1 MSSSSTEVTPEQQ
14 KQNVEKVEAGAA
26 SNDAVQQPEDTS
38 AEKQKVLA
46 PIPSVNV
53 WQVRKTSSPSNEDA
67 PSNTTEKVEQSQEEA
82 AAKKSKKSKKSTDI
96 PSLQDST
103 SWPAPSEAK
112 ELPVES
118 TEKKEKRP
126 PRGKGQWTA
135 ITPTITHTT
144 PVPGS
149 RSSRSNRRRS
159 DSENKKKSHRA
170 QKDNASIE
178 SKSSTQDKSNTAV
191 AEGKSSQP
199 PTNKAN
205 GEANGSSEAGHSQ
218 RGAYRGR
225 GATRGRGRGRGGY
238 GQTSAGAPYVNGR
251 PKPGYV
257 NVDADTLKAFLL
269 QQLEYYFSIDNL
281 CKDIFLRKQMNDQ
294 GYVDIALLANF
305 NRIKNLTI
313 DMDLIK
319 EALAQSELVE
329 VLDDKVRKREGW
341 DFWLLAADKPQ
352 EQEVAAATNTTTA
365 PTTAAPA
372 AATKEAAT
380 EFATEQSKPTIAEVA
395 SKVATKPAP
404 SLAALAGNTHHAPN
418 PKRPQPQLNGNGRAP
433 NSGSAKAAPAGGEE
447 DELFEFE
454 EDWGDNAREG
464 TVKKYYLS
472 DEDSD
477 DDEDSIDIDD
487 DMVARIMIVTQR
499 KRDKSHV
506 SFERSKMNDEI
517 SDMINEGLYHY
528 EDDLHKK
535 KTRTSSTNAGHNV
548 KIETVDP
555 DHFAELSAS
564 AKAAGHASQTLT
576 GNNMSSTKI
585 TQAPISTGK
594 KAPRFYP
601 VRAESLPQSA
611 IYGTSAGSLPRSNA
625 VTGGNKKDSRQY
637 HAQSAVGWVLSD
649 QPYHYNPNDL
659 LSTSYTGTSPM
670 YTAGESI
677 LSTSVDMAQSFPNFQ
692 HPSHD
697 LLRENG
703 FMQHKYYKYHAK
715 ALKER
720 KKAGVGQSQ
729 EMNTLFRFWSHFL
742 RDHFN
747 KRMYGEFKRLAVEDA
762 NQNYRYGLECLFRF
776 FSYGLEKKYRLEIFE
791 DFMELT
797 LKDYDNGYL
806 YGLEKFWAYL
816 YYRKDKNK
824 RKLPENERLNSILA
838 RYKTLEDFKK
848 AEPSKVHTE
857 TYTVPHH
864 GKPRGSVSGPS
875 ATAQ

>member
-26 SNDAVQQPEDTS
+26 STDAVQPEDTS
-38 AEKQKVLA
+38 AEKQKILA

-67 PSNTTEKVEQSQEEA
+67 PSNTTEKVEQSQE
-82 AAKKSKKSKKSTDI
+82 
-96 PSLQDST
+96 DST

-118 TEKKEKRP
+118 AEKKEKRP

-178 SKSSTQDKSNTAV
+178 SKSSTQDKSNAATS
-191 AEGKSSQP
+191 EGKLSQSP
-199 PTNKAN
+199 ANKAS
-205 GEANGSSEAGHSQ
+205 GEANGALEAHAQ

-238 GQTSAGAPYVNGR
+238 SQTSTGAPYVNGR

-257 NVDADTLKAFLL
+257 NVDAETLKAFLL

-294 GYVDIALLANF
+294 GYVDITLVANF
-305 NRIKNLTI
+305 NRVKNLTT

-352 EQEVAAATNTTTA
+352 EQEAATA
-365 PTTAAPA
+365 PAAPA
-372 AATKEAAT
+372 AKEAPA
-380 EFATEQSKPTIAEVA
+380 EPASEQPKPTIAEVA

-404 SLAALAGNTHHAPN
+404 SLAALAGNTHHSPN

-433 NSGSAKAAPAGGEE
+433 NSASAKAQPAGGED

-535 KTRTSSTNAGHNV
+535 KTRTSTTNAANNV
-548 KIETVDP
+548 KVETVDP
-555 DHFAELSAS
+555 DQFAELSAS
-564 AKAAGHASQTLT
+564 AKAAGHGGQSLT

-625 VTGGNKKDSRQY
+625 VTSGNKKDSRQY

-659 LSTSYTGTSPM
+659 LSSSYTGTSPM

-864 GKPRGSVSGPS
+864 GKPRGSVSGLS

>member
-1 MSSSSTEVTPEQQ
+1 MSSSTEVTPEQQ
-14 KQNVEKVEAGAA
+14 KQNVEKAEVDAA
-26 SNDAVQQPEDTS
+26 SNDATVKVEDNST
-38 AEKQKVLA
+38 EKQKVLA

-53 WQVRKTSSPSNEDA
+53 WQVRKSTSPIAEEPA
-67 PSNTTEKVEQSQEEA
+67 PVTAEKTEQPAQSQEEST
-82 AAKKSKKSKKSTDI
+82 AKQSKKSKKSSDI

-103 SWPAPSEAK
+103 SWPAPSEVK

-118 TEKKEKRP
+118 SEKKEKRP
-126 PRGKGQWTA
+126 PRGKGQWTT

-159 DSENKKKSHRA
+159 ESDNKKKSHRA
-170 QKDNASIE
+170 PKDNASIE
-178 SKSSTQDKSNTAV
+178 SKSSANADKSNAT
-191 AEGKSSQP
+191 EGKTQTQQPAAKAAESSAP
-199 PTNKAN
+199 A
-205 GEANGSSEAGHSQ
+205 EAGHSQ

-225 GATRGRGRGRGGY
+225 GAARGRGRGRGGFAH
-238 GQTSAGAPYVNGR
+238 GSTGAPYINGST
-251 PKPGYV
+251 KAGYV
-257 NVDADTLKAFLL
+257 NVDSETLKAFLL

-281 CKDIFLRKQMNDQ
+281 CKDIFLRKQMNEQ
-294 GYVDIALLANF
+294 GYVDISLLANF
-305 NRIKNLTI
+305 NRVKNLTT
-313 DMDLIK
+313 DMELIK
-319 EALAQSELVE
+319 EALAQSELLE
-329 VLDDKVRKREGW
+329 VLDDKVRKKEGW
-341 DFWLLAADKPQ
+341 DFWLLADKPQ
-352 EQEVAAATNTTTA
+352 ENEATSQPVTQSTEA
-365 PTTAAPA
+365 PAPAQPA
-372 AATKEAAT
+372 AAEA
-380 EFATEQSKPTIAEVA
+380 EDQYKPTIAEVA
-395 SKVATKPAP
+395 SKVAAKPTP
-404 SLAALAGNTHHAPN
+404 SLAALAGNSHHVPSA
-418 PKRPQPQLNGNGRAP
+418 KRPQPQLNGNLNGRLA
-433 NSGSAKAAPAGGEE
+433 NAASANPPAGED

-472 DEDSD
+472 DDESE

-506 SFERSKMNDEI
+506 PFERSKMNDEI

-528 EDDLHKK
+528 EDDLQKK
-535 KTRTSSTNAGHNV
+535 KNRQSGGSNL
-548 KIETVDP
+548 KIGTVDP
-555 DHFAELSAS
+555 DQFAELSAS
-564 AKAAGHASQTLT
+564 AKAAHASQILT

-585 TQAPISTGK
+585 TQKPISTGK

-611 IYGTSAGSLPRSNA
+611 LYGTSAGSLPRSNA
-625 VTGGNKKDSRQY
+625 VTTGNKKDSRQY
-637 HAQSAVGWVLSD
+637 HSQAAVGWVLGD

-670 YTAGESI
+670 YTAGESL

-747 KRMYGEFKRLAVEDA
+747 KRMYGEFKRLAIEDA

-824 RKLPENERLNSILA
+824 RKLPSNERLNTILA
-838 RYKTLEDFKK
+838 KYKTLEDFKK